1 MLPSGERGRERETV
15 KGKKLEKR
23 EGGEGRETD
32 EQREE
37 EGRGGGEGKV
47 EERDRM
53 AYDTTQ
59 YRPRVVRI
67 P

>member
-1 MLPSGERGRERETV
+1 MKKGRE
-15 KGKKLEKR
+15 GGNR
-23 EGGEGRETD
+23 EGGEGRERRT
-32 EQREE
+32 EGGER
-37 EGRGGGEGKV
+37 EGREGGEGGGGEGKV